1 MPPKIKY
8 TKDDI
13 INSAFNLVRE
23 KGLESLSARNLAF
36 ELKSSPQ
43 PIFSYFENM
52 DEVKKA
58 VFDRAV
64 KEYKRYTDE
73 EISLGKYTVYKSMG
87 MAYIKF
93 ARCDKHLFKM
103 LFMCDNKKYFEQSD
117 IIFSEAVD
125 FIERNFS
132 IPNSVAEK
140 FHLEI
145 WIFVH
150 GIASMYAT
158 DYLDF
163 DEETVSELISD
174 IFNGLKLRFEGNL

>member
-1 MPPKIKY
+1 MPPKIKFS
-8 TKDDI
+8 KENI

-52 DEVKKA
+52 DEVKKS

-64 KEYKRYTDE
+64 KEYKSYTDE
-73 EISLGKYTVYKSMG
+73 EIARGKYNVYKSMG

-93 ARCDKHLFKM
+93 ARYEKHLFKM
-103 LFMCDNKKYFEQSD
+103 LFMCENKKYFEQSD
-117 IIFSEAVD
+117 MIFSEAVD
-125 FIERNFS
+125 LIKGNFS
-132 IPNSVAEK
+132 LPSNMAEK

-158 DYLDF
+158 EFVDF
-163 DEETVSELISD
+163 EEETVSELITD
-174 IFNGLKLRFEGNL
+174 VFNGLKLRFEGNL